1 MSAREKTFHEELDKL
16 IEEGERLLLSLQKK
30 PYSTNT
36 ENKYKEP
43 KNNSVNYTQYFIN
56 NYQQW
61 YSKACLV
68 VEKILP
74 LRFQDFLS
82 YYEYKEQR
90 NGINKANYRIYDFL
104 HGIPILALTP
114 RSTTISVAP
123 HFQQQL
129 GILKAAK
136 EMLSSKLLDL
146 KALVQADLFD
156 SEIDAAKE
164 LAKKGFLKETGAI
177 CGVIIE
183 KHLHSLCE
191 RHNITITKKD
201 PGISD
206 LCAILRSNDIIDLP
220 QERFIMSCA
229 DIRNI
234 CDHYKKIEVTQTQI
248 DNLLND
254 TKRIIDT
261 IY

>member
-1 MSAREKTFHEELDKL
+1 MSARERTFREELDQL
-16 IEEGERLLLSLQKK
+16 IEEGERLLLSLQNK
-30 PYSTNT
+30 PYSANI
-36 ENKYKEP
+36 ESKYKET
-43 KNNSVNYTQYFIN
+43 KNNSGNYTQYFIN

-74 LRFQDFLS
+74 FRFKDFLAC
-82 YYEYKEQR
+82 YEYKEQR
-90 NGINKANYRIYDFL
+90 SKIDRYNYRIYDSL
-104 HGIPILALTP
+104 HGISIPALTHD
-114 RSTTISVAP
+114 STNLSVAP

-201 PGISD
+201 PGISN
-206 LCAILRSNDIIDLP
+206 LCAILRNNDIIDLP

-248 DNLLND
+248 DNLLSD
-254 TKRIIDT
+254 TKRIIDA